1 MRIKVILLLIFCSS
15 FNVYGGE
22 LHGIINGKAYHF
34 DRSQDW
40 NENNYGLGFEY
51 DFDQHGDWIPLITG
65 SSFKDSFNQTSIY
78 LGGGVKRRFLLSKDP
93 TGFHFDIGAVGFL
106 MTRKDHNDNKPFPG
120 LLPFVSVGNEYVAI
134 NMTFVPKVSPKFA
147 NLLYFQFMFKI
158 VEF

>member
-1 MRIKVILLLIFCSS
+1 MRIKVLLFIVLCSS
-15 FNVYGGE
+15 FNVFAGE

-51 DFDQHGDWIPLITG
+51 DFEQQGDWLPLITG
-65 SSFKDSFNQTSIY
+65 SSFKDSFNQTSLY
-78 LGGGVKRRFLLSKDP
+78 LGGGVKRRFQLSKDP
-93 TGFHFDIGAVGFL
+93 SGLHFDLGVVGFL
-106 MTRKDHNDNKPFPG
+106 MTRKDYKDNQPFPG
-120 LLPFVSVGNEYVAI
+120 VLPFVSLGNEFVAI

-147 NLLYFQFMFKI
+147 NLLYFQLMFKM